1 MRRTVAAVC
10 IALGVFSL
18 VLAPLMRFW
27 MASAVM
33 KTPMDYYSE
42 KVVRGENVTYFSAE
56 ELELIEG
63 ATVEGYTTLR
73 ADVAASDAD
82 TVVWD
87 QFTWIEDIDRDFAI
101 TSSSRRAGHDRVTG
115 EAVDC
120 CDASVNE
127 EPVAQTG
134 QAFKF
139 PFLTEKKDYAF
150 FDATAEKTEPIEFS
164 GEEEIEGLP
173 TYKFVQEIEPTKV
186 GEREMPRSLLGMDG
200 DGDVAADE
208 MYSVTRTYW
217 IEPTSGAPIMVSE
230 DQHRGAFV
238 DGEER
243 LVLFDG
249 DMRMTDETVDANIE
263 NAEQAV
269 TMIPLLRTTLP
280 LVLLAAG
287 AVLVGVGV
295 VLWFTGGD
303 RGAAARHG

>member
-63 ATVEGYTTLR
+63 ATVEAYTTLR

-101 TSSSRRAGHDRVTG
+101 QSSSRRAGHDRVTG

-139 PFLTEKKDYAF
+139 PFLTEQKDYEF
-150 FDATAEKTEPIEFS
+150 FDATAEKTEPIEFA
-164 GEEEIEGLP
+164 GEEEIDGVT

-200 DGDVAADE
+200 DGDVVADE
-208 MYSVTRTYW
+208 MYSVDRTYW
-217 IEPTSGAPIMVSE
+217 IEPTSGVPIMVTE

-238 DGEER
+238 DGEEQ

-249 DMRMTDETVDANIE
+249 DMRMTDETVEENIA
-263 NAEQAV
+263 NAEQAL

-287 AVLVGVGV
+287 AVLVGVGA
-295 VLWFTGGD
+295 VLWLVGGGRD
-303 RGAAARHG
+303 AAVRHG